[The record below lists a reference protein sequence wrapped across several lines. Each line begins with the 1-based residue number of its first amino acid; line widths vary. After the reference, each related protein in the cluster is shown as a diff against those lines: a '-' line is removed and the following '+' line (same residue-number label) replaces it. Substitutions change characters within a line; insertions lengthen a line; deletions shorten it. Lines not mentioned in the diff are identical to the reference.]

1 MKTIATLLAE
11 DLASRDEHRKDV
23 EMILTEIDRLTAT
36 TQRLLESARPADDTR
51 QRSEPDTVIQKLLGI
66 LGHLA
71 RQYGVEVQTELQ
83 ASQAVVVATD
93 ATLSEI
99 FFNLIKNGIEACQN
113 CSLPRVLITTQVVNG
128 ILEVQVVDNGAGI
141 SPELQ
146 NSLFQPFVTG
156 KPKGTGLGLYIV
168 AERIRE
174 LRGTISC
181 RTEIGSGTTFEL
193 RLPLEAQQIS

>member
-1 MKTIATLLAE
+1 
-11 DLASRDEHRKDV
+11 
-23 EMILTEIDRLTAT
+23 
-36 TQRLLESARPADDTR
+36 
-51 QRSEPDTVIQKLLGI
+51 VIQKLLGI

-156 KPKGTGLGLYIV
+156 KPKGTGLDSTLLRNAFVNCEAPSAVGLKSA
-168 AERIRE
+168 AER
-174 LRGTISC
+174 
-181 RTEIGSGTTFEL
+181 
-193 RLPLEAQQIS
+193 PLNCGCHWKPNRSVSR